1 MKLTITKLTKKIMAV
16 LTAVILAALAFLAVT
31 AAVQLLVGTPVFAET
46 SVTATVQTADEDE
59 AYVEEAAEVAA
70 ADAADVLAVAA
81 EEGSAPSLTAVGAAV
96 AIGLAALGGA
106 IAMGMAIAKA
116 MEGIAR
122 QPEADGKIR
131 SVLMLGLV
139 FIETVV
145 IYALIVAI
153 LIMFVV

>member
-1 MKLTITKLTKKIMAV
+1 MKLTKKLPAF
-16 LTAVILAALAFLAVT
+16 VIAALLAALAIVAAVCAQT
-31 AAVQLLVGTPVFAET
+31 AAAPASADT
-46 SVTATVQTADEDE
+46 STEVCAVLDE
-59 AYVEEAAEVAA
+59 ASEAQTDGEETPSAAQPG
-70 ADAADVLAVAA
+70 
-81 EEGSAPSLTAVGAAV
+81 EGSSMTAIGAAV
-96 AIGLAALGGA
+96 AIGLAAIGGA
-106 IAMGMAIAKA
+106 IAMGMAISKA

-131 SVLMLGLV
+131 SSLMLGLV

>member
-1 MKLTITKLTKKIMAV
+1 MKITKSNAILFAV
-16 LTAVILAALAFLAVT
+16 AALAVAALAALMLCMSGSGV
-31 AAVQLLVGTPVFAET
+31 VLAET
-46 SVTATVQTADEDE
+46 N
-59 AYVEEAAEVAA
+59 
-70 ADAADVLAVAA
+70 DAAVAA
-81 EEGSAPSLTAVGAAV
+81 EEAAAAAPSLTSVGAAI
-96 AIGLAALGGA
+96 AIGLGALGGA
-106 IAMGMAIAKA
+106 IAMGMAISKA

-131 SVLMLGLV
+131 STLMLGLV

>member
-1 MKLTITKLTKKIMAV
+1 MKLTKKIMAV
-16 LTAVILAALAFLAVT
+16 SAAVLLAALALIAVAALAQP
-31 AAVQLLVGTPVFAET
+31 AAATPVMADSAIE
-46 SVTATVQTADEDE
+46 SVAVLDE
-59 AYVEEAAEVAA
+59 ASDGQPEEEQPAEEP
-70 ADAADVLAVAA
+70 A
-81 EEGSAPSLTAVGAAV
+81 EEGSSMTAIGAAV
-96 AIGLAALGGA
+96 AIGLAAIGGA
-106 IAMGMAIAKA
+106 IAMGMAISKA

-131 SVLMLGLV
+131 SSLMLGLV

>member
-1 MKLTITKLTKKIMAV
+1 MKLTKKIMAV
-16 LTAVILAALAFLAVT
+16 SAAVLLAALALIAVVAFAQP
-31 AAVQLLVGTPVFAET
+31 AATPVMADGAIE
-46 SVTATVQTADEDE
+46 SVAVLDE
-59 AYVEEAAEVAA
+59 ASDVQPEEEQPAEEP
-70 ADAADVLAVAA
+70 A
-81 EEGSAPSLTAVGAAV
+81 EEGSSMTAIGAAV
-96 AIGLAALGGA
+96 AIGLAAIGGA
-106 IAMGMAIAKA
+106 IAMGMAISKA

-131 SVLMLGLV
+131 SSLMLGLV

>member
-1 MKLTITKLTKKIMAV
+1 MKITKSNAILFAV
-16 LTAVILAALAFLAVT
+16 AALAVAALAALMLCMSGSGV
-31 AAVQLLVGTPVFAET
+31 VLAET
-46 SVTATVQTADEDE
+46 N
-59 AYVEEAAEVAA
+59 
-70 ADAADVLAVAA
+70 DAAVAA
-81 EEGSAPSLTAVGAAV
+81 EEAAAAAPSLTSIGAAI
-96 AIGLAALGGA
+96 AIGLGALGGA

-116 MEGIAR
+116 MDGIAR

-131 SVLMLGLV
+131 STLMLGLV

>member
-1 MKLTITKLTKKIMAV
+1 MSAFGGNSI
-16 LTAVILAALAFLAVT
+16 ALADT
-31 AAVQLLVGTPVFAET
+31 TT
-46 SVTATVQTADEDE
+46 
-59 AYVEEAAEVAA
+59 EVAA
-70 ADAADVLAVAA
+70 AAEDAASSGV
-81 EEGSAPSLTAVGAAV
+81 SLTSVGAAI

-106 IAMGMAIAKA
+106 IAMGMAVAKA

-145 IYALIVAI
+145 IYALIIAI
-153 LIMFVV
+153 LILFVV

>member
-1 MKLTITKLTKKIMAV
+1 MKITKSNAILFAV
-16 LTAVILAALAFLAVT
+16 AALAVAALAALMLCMSGSGV
-31 AAVQLLVGTPVFAET
+31 VLAET
-46 SVTATVQTADEDE
+46 T
-59 AYVEEAAEVAA
+59 
-70 ADAADVLAVAA
+70 DAAVAA
-81 EEGSAPSLTAVGAAV
+81 EEAAAAAPSLTSVGAAI
-96 AIGLAALGGA
+96 AIGLGALGGA

-116 MEGIAR
+116 MDGIAR

-131 SVLMLGLV
+131 STLMLGLV

>member
-1 MKLTITKLTKKIMAV
+1 MKITKSNAILFAV
-16 LTAVILAALAFLAVT
+16 AALAVAALAALMLCMSGSGV
-31 AAVQLLVGTPVFAET
+31 VLAET
-46 SVTATVQTADEDE
+46 N
-59 AYVEEAAEVAA
+59 
-70 ADAADVLAVAA
+70 DAAVAA
-81 EEGSAPSLTAVGAAV
+81 EEAAAAAPSLTSVGAAI
-96 AIGLAALGGA
+96 AIGLGALGGA

-116 MEGIAR
+116 MDGIAR

-131 SVLMLGLV
+131 STLMLGLV

>member
-1 MKLTITKLTKKIMAV
+1 MKITKSNAILFAAAALAV
-16 LTAVILAALAFLAVT
+16 AALAALMLCMSGSGV
-31 AAVQLLVGTPVFAET
+31 VLAET
-46 SVTATVQTADEDE
+46 T
-59 AYVEEAAEVAA
+59 
-70 ADAADVLAVAA
+70 DAAVAA
-81 EEGSAPSLTAVGAAV
+81 EEAAAAAPSLTSVGAAI
-96 AIGLAALGGA
+96 AIGVGALGGA
-106 IAMGMAIAKA
+106 IAMGMAISKA

-131 SVLMLGLV
+131 STLMLGLV

>member
-1 MKLTITKLTKKIMAV
+1 MKLTKKIMAV
-16 LTAVILAALAFLAVT
+16 SAAVLLAALALIAVVALAQP
-31 AAVQLLVGTPVFAET
+31 AATPVMADSAIE
-46 SVTATVQTADEDE
+46 SVAVLDE
-59 AYVEEAAEVAA
+59 ASDVQPEEEPP
-70 ADAADVLAVAA
+70 A
-81 EEGSAPSLTAVGAAV
+81 EEPAEEDSSMTAIGAAV
-96 AIGLAALGGA
+96 AIGLAAIGGA
-106 IAMGMAIAKA
+106 IAMGMAISKA

-131 SVLMLGLV
+131 SSLMLGLV